1 MQDKIL
7 TKFLWL
13 YIICA
18 TIAACFV
25 YGIIAKANGDN
36 VEHLHSSWLIWQ
48 GFFSAS
54 QSVNVV
60 FGSAVRRSADK
71 SVYDFFHI

>member
-36 VEHLHSSWLIWQ
+36 VEHLHSSLLIWQ
-48 GFFSAS
+48 GY
-54 QSVNVV
+54 V
-60 FGSAVRRSADK
+60 
-71 SVYDFFHI
+71 H